1 MDSTTIPAA
10 KFRPTAIWTLSATFM
25 CRQRRSQHQ
34 PSIFQPPNSC
44 KKTSSCSRVQIS
56 AHFSIL
62 QHPPGLPLTF
72 QPLPEVAADPDT
84 SAFRNLSNLSCS
96 KCCIST
102 MRSLLHIYRTSQI
115 GISIQFQK
123 RIQNRDFNS
132 IPEKNSIPK
141 NLYLAEF
148 PINQASEYHH
158 KIAPKSAKNSKIWAK
173 AMGPR
178 LICIDLKAPP
188 QISPVLRVLSK
199 DQSMTHRQRT
209 VKMVRT
215 LTSIY
220 VINLFIY
227 I

>member
-1 MDSTTIPAA
+1 MDSITIPAA

-25 CRQRRSQHQ
+25 CRQRCSQHQ

-44 KKTSSCSRVQIS
+44 KKTSSFSRVQIS

-84 SAFRNLSNLSCS
+84 SAFRNLSNLSRS

-102 MRSLLHIYRTSQI
+102 MRYIYHEI
-115 GISIQFQK
+115 IAAYLPYLPK
-123 RIQNRDFNS
+123 RDFNS
-132 IPEKNSIPK
+132 IPEKKSIPK

-158 KIAPKSAKNSKIWAK
+158 KIAQKSANNCKIWAK

-188 QISPVLRVLSK
+188 QISQSSVFWVRINPWPIANGRRRWWGHSHLS
-199 DQSMTHRQRT
+199 MW
-209 VKMVRT
+209 
-215 LTSIY
+215 
-220 VINLFIY
+220 
-227 I
+227 